1 MTNQGPI
8 DLVHLEKYVV
18 GDDALREEILT
29 IFDNQA
35 SALSAQLGD
44 AQNDDS
50 WSNTAHALKGASRG
64 IGAWVLGDLCEHAE
78 TLIGNHPGKREKRA
92 VLLVAIRKNIAA
104 ILAESERIRSMGL
117 CA

>member
-1 MTNQGPI
+1 MSNQGPI

-35 SALSAQLGD
+35 AMLSAQLED

-50 WSNTAHALKGASRG
+50 WSHTAHALKGASRG

-78 TLIGNHPGKREKRA
+78 KLVGNQPGKREKRA
-92 VLLVAIRKNIAA
+92 VLLVAIRKNISA
-104 ILAESERIRSMGL
+104 ILAESERIKNLGM